1 MSIAQAILKNRTG
14 LDFTPAEVLRHGKL
28 IKLLVGIDGFS
39 SEEQKHMELRMGQL
53 GFPEE
58 LTKEILAFDIG
69 STTLEKALEGIE
81 RGGSQAKALLYAAI
95 AIGSVD
101 GYSDKERTVVAKAA
115 QQLAIDTKIVAS
127 IERLVELERAAENLR
142 RAVLT

>member
-1 MSIAQAILKNRTG
+1 M
-14 LDFTPAEVLRHGKL
+14 
-28 IKLLVGIDGFS
+28 
-39 SEEQKHMELRMGQL
+39 EQRMRQL

-58 LTKEILAFDIG
+58 YAKEIMAFDIS

-95 AIGSVD
+95 AIGSAD

-115 QQLAIDTKIVAS
+115 QQLAIDAKIVTS
-127 IERLVELERAAENLR
+127 IERLVELERAADNLR
-142 RAVLT
+142 IAILT